1 VFAIL
6 ILYFHVRFG
15 AYPSEAPH
23 WTQDQG
29 QASAL
34 LLNIKLGCNE
44 RSSLFQYGI
53 KCGRKKLCSAVPGIE
68 MKFKNMKSRFE
79 VKQRS

>member
-1 VFAIL
+1 MFAIR
-6 ILYFHVRFG
+6 IFCVHVRFG
-15 AYPSEAPH
+15 GYPSEAPH

-44 RSSLFQYGI
+44 RSSLLQYGI
-53 KCGRKKLCSAVPGIE
+53 KCGRKKLCSTVPGIE
-68 MKFKNMKSRFE
+68 IKFKKMESRFE